1 MLILCLFANRQ
12 WTESKGWW
20 VKGFV
25 CRNGPTFIRLSI
37 LGSLSHL
44 FVLFLNCPGQ
54 CDWALSVLIKK
65 LLGEKVESVGS
76 YTFSIK
82 IRRRCAAGCGMV
94 LIMYASCLLDTL
106 YHSLWSR
113 DSHIWSSYSS
123 FSAYST
129 KPADGLGWMVCFV
142 LPLAQPLQ
150 YFYSHFRHLWE
161 YKSLD
166 CLFYC
171 IFCDWPT
178 FWLQE
183 LLELSQSGDVF
194 VRGTSRLVK
203 LSPDQEHLK
212 RPQSFIYKSE
222 MSQIILALLS
232 EVW

>member
-1 MLILCLFANRQ
+1 MCCWLWHGSNNVCILFTWYSVSLSMEQRFTHLKLLLI
-12 WTESKGWW
+12 
-20 VKGFV
+20 
-25 CRNGPTFIRLSI
+25 ILSI
-37 LGSLSHL
+37 LNKAS
-44 FVLFLNCPGQ
+44 
-54 CDWALSVLIKK
+54 WW
-65 LLGEKVESVGS
+65 VG
-76 YTFSIK
+76 
-82 IRRRCAAGCGMV
+82 
-94 LIMYASCLLDTL
+94 L
-106 YHSLWSR
+106 
-113 DSHIWSSYSS
+113 
-123 FSAYST
+123 
-129 KPADGLGWMVCFV
+129 DGLLCSPFGSTTAIFT
-142 LPLAQPLQ
+142 
-150 YFYSHFRHLWE
+150 HFRHLWE

-166 CLFYC
+166 YLYVCTCLFYC

>member
-12 WTESKGWW
+12 WTGSKGWW

-54 CDWALSVLIKK
+54 CDWALSVLIQK
-65 LLGEKVESVGS
+65 LLGGKVESVES

-82 IRRRCAAGCGMV
+82 IRRRCAAGRGMV
-94 LIMYASCLLDTL
+94 LIMSASCLLDTL

-166 CLFYC
+166 YLYVCVLVYFTAYSVTGQH
-171 IFCDWPT
+171 FD
-178 FWLQE
+178 
-183 LLELSQSGDVF
+183 
-194 VRGTSRLVK
+194 SR
-203 LSPDQEHLK
+203 
-212 RPQSFIYKSE
+212 SF
-222 MSQIILALLS
+222 
-232 EVW
+232 